1 MCSKPFAAH
10 PFVFWLRLFQIV
22 TICRSFGSFYQA
34 GHFIGGQPGAV
45 FAVNAD
51 GVGIVPVQPGGK
63 LNLAVVALQG
73 HAAAVNI
80 NGIAFR
86 ILVEISA
93 DVIAAGSFAQAKA
106 GIAGAVL
113 HLGQLLAFQYGNGNV
128 RVAIHGIGHGKIVPG
143 QGGGI
148 RQGGAAGPRVGD
160 LSGITGGAA
169 GSAACSAGGMG
180 SGRLAAGGKADSQ
193 QGRTSKQGGVFDKID
208 GMDIFHGIQIPFVIN
223 AFCGRA
229 LGNFFRQ
236 TPLAFSQGVSET
248 SKISSISANAK
259 SGLCLSFP
267 LLSGTP

>member
-1 MCSKPFAAH
+1 M
-10 PFVFWLRLFQIV
+10 FWLRLFQIV

-93 DVIAAGSFAQAKA
+93 DVIAAGGLAQAKA

-128 RVAIHGIGHGKIVPG
+128 RVAIHGVGHGKIVPG

-148 RQGGAAGPRVGD
+148 
-160 LSGITGGAA
+160 
-169 GSAACSAGGMG
+169 
-180 SGRLAAGGKADSQ
+180 
-193 QGRTSKQGGVFDKID
+193 
-208 GMDIFHGIQIPFVIN
+208 H
-223 AFCGRA
+223 A
-229 LGNFFRQ
+229 LK
-236 TPLAFSQGVSET
+236 PE
-248 SKISSISANAK
+248 
-259 SGLCLSFP
+259 
-267 LLSGTP
+267 

>member
-1 MCSKPFAAH
+1 M
-10 PFVFWLRLFQIV
+10 I
-22 TICRSFGSFYQA
+22 
-34 GHFIGGQPGAV
+34 FIYMAYCLS
-45 FAVNAD
+45 
-51 GVGIVPVQPGGK
+51 GVSIVPVQPGGK

-93 DVIAAGSFAQAKA
+93 DLIAAGGLAQAKA

-128 RVAIHGIGHGKIVPG
+128 RVAIHGVGHGKIVPG

-169 GSAACSAGGMG
+169 GSAGGIG
-180 SGRLAAGGKADSQ
+180 SGRLAASGKADSQ

-208 GMDIFHGIQIPFVIN
+208 GMDMFHGIQIPFVIN

-229 LGNFFRQ
+229 LENFFRQ

-248 SKISSISANAK
+248 SKISSISANAAG
-259 SGLCLSFP
+259 SLP
-267 LLSGTP
+267 